1 MPVYEYRCTS
11 CREITEEV
19 HSSQS
24 FPKTT
29 SCVFCKSEAYKI
41 ISLPQRPIV
50 DNTDR
55 QGFNHGAGRHFSN
68 RSEIK
73 EWCKQNNKVE
83 VGTEGERKAA
93 EGLQRLREEKLAKGA

>member
-29 SCVFCKSEAYKI
+29 ACIFCKQEAYKI

-55 QGFNHGAGRHFSN
+55 QGFNHGAGRYFSN

-73 EWCKQNNKVE
+73 EYCRATGAIP
-83 VGTEGERKAA
+83 VGTEGESKAKESLA
-93 EGLQRLREEKLAKGA
+93 QMREEKLAGR